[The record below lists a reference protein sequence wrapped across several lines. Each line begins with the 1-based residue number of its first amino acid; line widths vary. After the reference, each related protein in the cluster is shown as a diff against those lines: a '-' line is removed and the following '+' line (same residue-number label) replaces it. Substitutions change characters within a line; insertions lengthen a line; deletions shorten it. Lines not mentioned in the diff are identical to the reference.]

1 LVPFFGRA
9 EPEISEIFK
18 TIICDV
24 HARFE
29 HLLSSFSLAWLDLE
43 AFAAAVHAKGAP
55 LTQCFGFIDGT
66 ARPISRPIVNQR
78 IMYSGHKR
86 VHCIKFQVC
95 QTLCVWPAR
104 CTCTLHENSFPF
116 SLYQCLMDLLPT
128 CLVRWKVGDMMPSF

>member
-1 LVPFFGRA
+1 MNCLVYVKK
-9 EPEISEIFK
+9 IQLSVQ
-18 TIICDV
+18 IICDV
-24 HARFE
+24 HARFK
-29 HLLSSFSLAWLDLE
+29 HLLSSFSLSWLDLE

-95 QTLCVWPAR
+95 QTFCVWPGVY
-104 CTCTLHENSFPF
+104 TT
-116 SLYQCLMDLLPT
+116 
-128 CLVRWKVGDMMPSF
+128 